1 MTTQIA
7 VRLPDDLVASLD
19 RLVRRGEAPSR
30 ADVVTR
36 ALRRELRRRRA
47 VADLERLGDGDPD
60 DLDAL
65 TGHASR
71 TTLELD

>member
-7 VRLPDDLVASLD
+7 VRLPDDLV
-19 RLVRRGEAPSR
+19 EAVDAVVAQGGATSR

-47 VADLERLGDGDPD
+47 VTDLERLGGDD
-60 DLDAL
+60 DPELDAWMA
-65 TGHASR
+65 HVVR
-71 TTLELD
+71 PPVD